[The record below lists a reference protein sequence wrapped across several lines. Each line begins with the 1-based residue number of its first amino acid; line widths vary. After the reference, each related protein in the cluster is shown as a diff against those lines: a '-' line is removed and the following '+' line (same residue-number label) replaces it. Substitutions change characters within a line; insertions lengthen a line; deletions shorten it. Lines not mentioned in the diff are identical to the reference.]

1 MAECQQ
7 FEKRVRPSKETAV
20 EREAARK
27 TFVCSVHSVIL
38 YRMLYGMELGMYSS
52 QIRTVKSTLV
62 LNAKSGSCR
71 FQNRRTYYYYRDPLI
86 LRTFSLG

>member
-52 QIRTVKSTLV
+52 QK
-62 LNAKSGSCR
+62 K
-71 FQNRRTYYYYRDPLI
+71 NREEHACSQCKIWKLP
-86 LRTFSLG
+86 FSKQAHLLLL